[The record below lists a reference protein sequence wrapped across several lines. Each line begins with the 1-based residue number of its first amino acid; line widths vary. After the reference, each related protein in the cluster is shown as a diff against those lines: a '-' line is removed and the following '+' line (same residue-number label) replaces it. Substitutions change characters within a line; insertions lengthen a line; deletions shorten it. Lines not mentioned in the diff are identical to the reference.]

1 MYVEEVSP
9 RRTQLIGKR
18 ASSGWK
24 LVNDNEIGNYRGFRY
39 REKRIVK
46 GISWLRGRQCMK
58 ERRLKL
64 DTNILF
70 NALDRG
76 AGERLRLA
84 TEIVNR
90 AIDQSASSQFS
101 TFRPLI
107 LEKGR
112 ILAVTTMY

>member
-1 MYVEEVSP
+1 
-9 RRTQLIGKR
+9 
-18 ASSGWK
+18 
-24 LVNDNEIGNYRGFRY
+24 
-39 REKRIVK
+39 
-46 GISWLRGRQCMK
+46 MK

-70 NALDRG
+70 NALDRD

-90 AIDQSASSQFS
+90 AIDQSASSHFS

-107 LEKGR
+107 LEKWR
-112 ILAVTTMY
+112 IADIGTLFGGDLF